1 MEEIIFQKLKLCEVV
16 RIILLD
22 IINRVEIL
30 YVVINRVKENFLV
43 KIENVLEIEIKKME
57 NYEKEL
63 RIWIFWLFV

>member
-57 NYEKEL
+57 NCEKEL

>member
-43 KIENVLEIEIKKME
+43 KMENVLEIEIKKME

>member
-63 RIWIFWLFV
+63 RTWIFWLFV

>member
-43 KIENVLEIEIKKME
+43 KIENVLEIEVKKME

>member
-63 RIWIFWLFV
+63 RIWIFWLFA

>member
-1 MEEIIFQKLKLCEVV
+1 MEEIIFYKLKLCEVV

>member
-30 YVVINRVKENFLV
+30 YVVINRVKESFLV